1 MNTNVSPGKDLEISD
16 SRTKHIHDNAQILEK
31 KVTGTQPEWIVEPGP
46 HLSDKA
52 TTRRLM
58 IDVIVALIP
67 AMAAAVWVFGFNAI
81 RLTGLCMVS
90 CLATEFLFNLIR
102 KRPCTLG
109 DCSAIVTAIILAFS
123 LPPTLPNFAVIIGSV
138 VAIAIGKMIFG
149 GLGQNIFNPAMVG
162 RAFLMTAFPVLMTT
176 WVAPVDW
183 KTGMPMTGAT
193 PMAAISSNQK
203 VDAVSQATPL
213 VQLKP
218 GLAERKLP
226 VARQFLIGQRAGS
239 LGETSIIAL
248 LLGALYLLLRK
259 TITWHIPIGML
270 GSVVIF
276 AGISHLVAPGKFVN
290 PMFHLGAGALIFGAF
305 FIATD
310 LVSSPLSRKGQLI
323 YGVGCGLLTMVI
335 RQFGTYP
342 EGVMFSILMM
352 NGLAPLITRYT
363 MSKPLGGNARA

>member
-16 SRTKHIHDNAQILEK
+16 SRTKHIHDNAQVLEK
-31 KVTGTQPEWIVEPGP
+31 KLTETQPEWIVEPGP

-81 RLTGLCMVS
+81 RLTGLCLVTCM
-90 CLATEFLFNLIR
+90 ATEFLFNLIR

-183 KTGMPMTGAT
+183 KAAQT
-193 PMAAISSNQK
+193 PSAAAVSSNQK

-218 GLAERKLP
+218 GLSQRKLP
-226 VARQFLIGQRAGS
+226 VVRQFLLGNRAGS
-239 LGETSIIAL
+239 LGETSVIAL
-248 LLGALYLLLRK
+248 LLGAAYLLVRK
-259 TITWHIPIGML
+259 TISWHIPVGML

-276 AGISHLVAPGKFVN
+276 AGISYFVAPGKFVN

-305 FIATD
+305 YIATD

-342 EGVMFSILMM
+342 EGVMYSILMM